1 MKWFN
6 IDLTNPNLD
15 QKDVHTVD
23 FPSFWDYVTL
33 YLLCFPWFSIG
44 VGTHEPAIGAW
55 TVVLL
60 VTLIF
65 LMHDI
70 CHLIHQ
76 FGQGPADLLK
86 FELLCIVMGLTYGFC
101 SGLVSFVT
109 FCIVRDIW
117 SLFTLNA
124 HAFRIEHLPI
134 GAGLV
139 IGMLTFAST
148 LSGWLFSSL
157 YWKRRKRANRN
168 QCKRSDFGRC
178 SR

>member
-15 QKDVHTVD
+15 QRDVHTVD
-23 FPSFWDYVTL
+23 FPSLWDYFTL
-33 YLLCFPWFSIG
+33 TLLCFPWFLFG
-44 VGTHEPAIGAW
+44 VGKQEPAICAW
-55 TVVLL
+55 TGVLL

-65 LMHDI
+65 LMQDI

-76 FGQGPADLLK
+76 FGQGPDDLLK
-86 FELLCIVMGLTYGFC
+86 FELLCVAMGLTYGFC
-101 SGLVSFVT
+101 SGLVNFVT
-109 FCIVRDIW
+109 FCIVRDTW
-117 SLFTLNA
+117 SLIVYKA

-139 IGMLTFAST
+139 IGMLAFASA
-148 LSGWLFSSL
+148 LSGLLFSSL

-168 QCKRSDFGRC
+168 QRRK
-178 SR
+178 